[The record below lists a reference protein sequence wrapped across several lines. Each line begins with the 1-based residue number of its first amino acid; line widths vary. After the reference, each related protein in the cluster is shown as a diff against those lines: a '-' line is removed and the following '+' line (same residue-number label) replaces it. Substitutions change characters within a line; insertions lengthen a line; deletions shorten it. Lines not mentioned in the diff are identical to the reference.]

1 VPELPE
7 VEAYRRLAE
16 RSVGRVVGRV
26 ELPDPWFLKGGL
38 TPAMLGAALTG
49 HRFAA
54 FRRVGKLLLGDIDG
68 GRRLGLRFGM
78 TGTLV
83 VDGRA
88 ALDGLLYAPARHD
101 PAWERVRIAFVDGG
115 SLVVRDPRRLG
126 GVTLDPD
133 LGRLGPDAAAITG
146 DELAAALAGSTAP
159 LKARLL
165 DQSRVA
171 GVGNLVADEVL
182 WKAGLDPRRP
192 AGSLAP
198 TEVHLLCGTVHAVIA
213 DLVARGGSHR
223 GDLTGERRRDGR
235 CPQDGAPLTRS
246 TVGGRTTWW
255 CPVHQH

>member
-38 TPAMLGAALTG
+38 TPARLGAALTG
-49 HRFAA
+49 HHFVV

-83 VDGRA
+83 VDGRT

-101 PAWERVRIAFVDGG
+101 PAWERVRIAFADGG
-115 SLVVRDPRRLG
+115 SLVVHDPRRLG

-133 LGRLGPDAAAITG
+133 VGRLGPDAATISAGELGVVLTG
-146 DELAAALAGSTAP
+146 TTVP

-171 GVGNLVADEVL
+171 GIGNLVADEVL
-182 WKAGLDPRRP
+182 WRAGLDPRRP
-192 AGSLAP
+192 ACSLGSP
-198 TEVHLLCGTVHAVIA
+198 EVHLLSGTVRAVIA
-213 DLVARGGSHR
+213 DLVDRGGSHR
-223 GDLTGERRRDGR
+223 GDLMAERRRGGR
-235 CPQDGAPLTRS
+235 CPVDGAPLERS

-255 CPVHQH
+255 CPVHQR